1 MGNLYLCEMVNIS
14 LAEFYETLKELR
26 KNEMVVILTVSFDN
40 KYIGFIYYGE
50 WLDLLSIL
58 DETKYKQIDIQN
70 IQKEEELMV
79 SEQITDS
86 NGNVVYESHDDGY
99 VEINKYDGDKLIRS
113 EQHYSNGLVEVEHFS
128 PKKAVG

>member
-1 MGNLYLCEMVNIS
+1 MGNLYLCETVNIS